1 MALNYRADVKIKAL
15 ESLFIVDIAPELLD
29 FKQKKPR
36 CHKKTP
42 KADFGG

>member
-1 MALNYRADVKIKAL
+1 MTWNYWADVKIMAL
-15 ESLFIVDIAPELLD
+15 RPFFIVDIAQEVLD

>member
-1 MALNYRADVKIKAL
+1 MTWDYWADVKIKAL
-15 ESLFIVDIAPELLD
+15 KPFFIVGFAPGVLD